1 MANFKHWRIHVHE
14 EDYWTA
20 FSEKLKDGKVVV
32 LSPDAE
38 QYLEAVDLET
48 VYVIG
53 GLVDRTIAK
62 FETRDQASAVPGDA
76 APVMRKLPVQ
86 EYCGR
91 GPTGQVLNVN
101 TVAEIIAAL
110 GKAARDGTKPDW
122 AAIMRSIVPQRKQG
136 KQGQVSASGGES
148 GDASSDVEAEEP
160 PENE

>member
-1 MANFKHWRIHVHE
+1 MAHFKNWKIHVHE

-110 GKAARDGTKPDW
+110 GKAARDGRKPDW

-148 GDASSDVEAEEP
+148 GEASSDVEAEEP